1 MSKRQI
7 RLDTSALRQS
17 ADFRRIFIS
26 GTVSM
31 LGSWITYVTIPL
43 QVKEIT
49 NSYAAVGLI
58 GLVELVPMFVFG
70 LLGGAIADT
79 KNRKMVVI
87 VTEFALM
94 VATAV
99 LFINAV
105 MDFNN
110 LYVLYIVAFAYAVCD
125 AIQRPALDS
134 MKPLVLPTDLLA
146 SSGALSSLRW
156 TLGSILGP
164 AIGGLIA
171 ATAGVEYCYA
181 IDIVS
186 YLISMMFLVRLSKKA
201 TQRTD
206 ASMNIR
212 MVFSGFNYARS
223 RPDLIGTYV
232 VDIIAMLF
240 AFPSAL
246 FPFIASEM
254 HANWALG
261 WLYAAMSI
269 GSLIATTTS
278 GWVNRVHHHGRAI
291 VLAACAW
298 GVAIVFA
305 GLAPNIFFVILALI
319 IAGGADMISGL
330 FRGIIWN
337 TTIPL
342 DMRGRL
348 AGIEMLSYMTGPQLG
363 QVRATLVA
371 QWTSLRVSL
380 ISGGIF
386 CVVGTASIGYGLRE
400 LWNFDNRTN
409 KYAVAERIARGE

>member
-1 MSKRQI
+1 MSNRRI
-7 RLDTSALRQS
+7 RLDTSALRES
-17 ADFRRIFIS
+17 ADFRRIFFS

-43 QVKEIT
+43 QVKQIT
-49 NSYAAVGLI
+49 NSYAAVGII
-58 GLVELVPMFVFG
+58 GLIELFPMLVFG

-79 KNRKMVVI
+79 KNRKAVVLL
-87 VTEFALM
+87 TEFALM
-94 VATAV
+94 LSTGVLFLNAV
-99 LFINAV
+99 LG
-105 MDFNN
+105 FNN
-110 LYVLYIVAFAYAVCD
+110 LYVLYAVAFLFAIFD
-125 AIQRPALDS
+125 AIQRPTLDS
-134 MKPLVLPTDLLA
+134 IKPLILPTDLLA

-164 AIGGLIA
+164 AIGGFIA
-171 ATAGVEYCYA
+171 ATSGVEWCYG

-186 YLISMMFLVRLSKKA
+186 YFISMLFLIRLSAKA
-201 TQRTD
+201 TQRNNATV
-206 ASMNIR
+206 NVR

-246 FPFIASEM
+246 FPFIASDF
-254 HANWALG
+254 HATWALG

-269 GSLIATTTS
+269 GSLIASTTS
-278 GWVNRVHHHGRAI
+278 GWVKNVHHHGRAI
-291 VLAACAW
+291 VFAACAW
-298 GVAIVFA
+298 GIAIAIA
-305 GLAPNIFFVILALI
+305 GFAPNIYFVIVALVV
-319 IAGGADMISGL
+319 AGGADMISGL
-330 FRGIIWN
+330 FRGLIWN

-386 CVVGTASIGYGLRE
+386 CSVGTAAIGYGLRQ

-409 KYAVAERIARGE
+409 EYAVAERIARGE